1 VDRVPQGQRHLQHL
15 TPQKTA
21 QADPSKQPNIESDR
35 TDWEVSDT
43 YTTDGDVLKMQLD
56 SIGETWGFR
65 WSLHRGRSSSS
76 GTRHSTRHP
85 SWPPRRRY
93 RSILG
98 NGSASGTPPDAYGGE
113 APASPP
119 SIAGLWCLEA
129 SESLDEIP
137 PRPLPRGGRC
147 QLSRDSLP
155 CRTRDRPQTQH

>member
-65 WSLHRGRSSSS
+65 WSLHRGTLKLERDETL
-76 GTRHSTRHP
+76 GA
-85 SWPPRRRY
+85 PPE
-93 RSILG
+93 L
-98 NGSASGTPPDAYGGE
+98 A
-113 APASPP
+113 APT
-119 SIAGLWCLEA
+119 
-129 SESLDEIP
+129 
-137 PRPLPRGGRC
+137 PLPVHPWERIG
-147 QLSRDSLP
+147 
-155 CRTRDRPQTQH
+155 